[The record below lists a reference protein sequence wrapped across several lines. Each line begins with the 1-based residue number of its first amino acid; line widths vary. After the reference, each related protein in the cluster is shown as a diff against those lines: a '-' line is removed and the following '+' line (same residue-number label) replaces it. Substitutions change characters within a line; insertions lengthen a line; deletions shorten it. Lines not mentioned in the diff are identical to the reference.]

1 MLLEIIII
9 LTLHGDIRVNEIP
22 VHITIDNYGYQIT
35 ETDFACTSKAIGD
48 EVIVKV
54 GDVCYRTTNTPDF
67 HKINNEWKW
76 VGDISSKQPRPIWA
90 MAKAQRRSP

>member
-9 LTLHGDIRVNEIP
+9 LTLHGDIQVNEIP
-22 VHITIDNYGYQIT
+22 VHITIGNYGYQIT

-48 EVIVKV
+48 EVVVKV

-67 HKINNEWKW
+67 HKVNNEWKW
-76 VGDISSKQPRPIWA
+76 VGNISSKQPRPIWA
-90 MAKAQRRSP
+90 MAKAQWSK